1 VTPHS
6 FLYEEPVV
14 LFLILSYLLLSQIG
28 NTALLRGVISMHSL
42 GLFYTKYT
50 SHYPPPQTLSKRER
64 KIAMKN
70 ESKGA
75 TAKSAKVPGA
85 VAGISGRRRKFSVST
100 ETAYCKHF
108 RLLAENFGRP
118 RNFRRVVRSAGI
130 SGEQLGPTGL
140 IAGSVA

>member
-1 VTPHS
+1 
-6 FLYEEPVV
+6 
-14 LFLILSYLLLSQIG
+14 
-28 NTALLRGVISMHSL
+28 
-42 GLFYTKYT
+42 
-50 SHYPPPQTLSKRER
+50 
-64 KIAMKN
+64 MKN

-75 TAKSAKVPGA
+75 TAKSAEVPGA

-140 IAGSVA
+140 IVGSVAGTPKTALFLPILYIPLSSPLSG